1 MFEVLS
7 IETLIAFVTASVVL
21 SLVPGPDNLFVMS
34 HSALKGWRIGFYTTL
49 GLCTGLIG
57 HTVLVAIGVSVI
69 FQTSAI
75 AFNGLKIVGACY
87 LLYLAWLSVQ
97 NKELNLGG
105 TDRDSTNRSY
115 YFTGVIMNLTNPK
128 VALFFLVFLPQFVN
142 TSNDN
147 VTIQIFLL
155 GLLFILSALCVFT
168 SIAYLASFLED
179 ILKKSKTVNKN
190 LNILAALVYF
200 ALAINLFFVPG
211 RQNIFE

>member
-7 IETLIAFVTASVVL
+7 IETIIAFVAASVVL
-21 SLVPGPDNLFVMS
+21 SLVPGPDNIFVMS
-34 HSALKGWRIGFYTTL
+34 HSALKGWRIGFYITL

-57 HTVLVAIGVSVI
+57 HTVLVSIGVSVI

-75 AFNGLKIVGACY
+75 AFNGLKIIGAFY

-105 TDRDSTNRSY
+105 TDKDSTNRSY
-115 YFTGVIMNLTNPK
+115 YFIGVVMNLTNPK

-147 VTIQIFLL
+147 VSIQICLL

-179 ILKKSKTVNKN
+179 ILKQSKTVNKN
-190 LNILAALVYF
+190 LNILAALIYF
-200 ALAINLFFVPG
+200 ALAINLFFVT
-211 RQNIFE
+211 F

>member
-1 MFEVLS
+1 MFEILS
-7 IETLIAFVTASVVL
+7 TETIIAFVTASVVL
-21 SLVPGPDNLFVMS
+21 SLVPGPDNIFVMS

-57 HTVLVAIGVSVI
+57 HTILVAIGVSVI

-75 AFNGLKIVGACY
+75 AFNGLKIIGAFY

-105 TDRDSTNRSY
+105 TDKDSTNRSY
-115 YFTGVIMNLTNPK
+115 YLTGVIMNLTNPK

-147 VTIQIFLL
+147 VSIQIFLL

-179 ILKKSKTVNKN
+179 ILKQSKTVNKN
-190 LNILAALVYF
+190 LNILAALIYF
-200 ALAINLFFVPG
+200 ALAINLFFVT
-211 RQNIFE
+211 F

>member
-7 IETLIAFVTASVVL
+7 IETIIAFVTASVVL

-34 HSALKGWRIGFYTTL
+34 HSALKGWRIGFYITL

-57 HTVLVAIGVSVI
+57 HTILVAIGVSVI

-75 AFNGLKIVGACY
+75 AFNGLKIIGACY

-105 TDRDSTNRSY
+105 TDKNNTNRSY
-115 YFTGVIMNLTNPK
+115 YFIGVIMNLTNPK

-168 SIAYLASFLED
+168 SIAYLAGFLED
-179 ILKKSKTVNKN
+179 ILKKSKKVNKSLN
-190 LNILAALVYF
+190 LLAALIYIT
-200 ALAINLFFVPG
+200 LAINLFFVTW
-211 RQNIFE
+211 

>member
-1 MFEVLS
+1 MFEVFS
-7 IETLIAFVTASVVL
+7 TETIIAFVTASVVL
-21 SLVPGPDNLFVMS
+21 SLVPGPDNIFVMT

-57 HTVLVAIGVSVI
+57 HTILVAIGVSVI

-75 AFNGLKIVGACY
+75 AFNGLKIIGACY
-87 LLYLAWLSVQ
+87 LLYLAWLSLQ

-105 TDRDSTNRSY
+105 NSNDNANRSY
-115 YFTGVIMNLTNPK
+115 YLTGVIMNLTNPK

-142 TSNDN
+142 TGNDN
-147 VTIQIFLL
+147 VTLQIFSL
-155 GLLFILSALCVFT
+155 GVLFILSALCVFT
-168 SIAYLASFLED
+168 SIAYLASLLED

-200 ALAINLFFVPG
+200 ALAFNLFFVTW
-211 RQNIFE
+211 

>member
-7 IETLIAFVTASVVL
+7 IETIIAFVAASVVL
-21 SLVPGPDNLFVMS
+21 SLVPGPDNIFVMS
-34 HSALKGWRIGFYTTL
+34 HSALKGWRVGFYITL
-49 GLCTGLIG
+49 GLCTGLLG

-75 AFNGLKIVGACY
+75 AFNGLKIIGACY
-87 LLYLAWLSVQ
+87 LLYLAWLSIQ

-105 TDRDSTNRSY
+105 TDKNSTNRSY

-147 VTIQIFLL
+147 VTIQIFIL
-155 GLLFILSALCVFT
+155 GLLFIFSALCVFT
-168 SIAYLASFLED
+168 SIAYLASFLENF
-179 ILKKSKTVNKN
+179 LKKSKTVDKN

-200 ALAINLFFVPG
+200 ALAINLFFVTW
-211 RQNIFE
+211 

>member
-1 MFEVLS
+1 MFEILS
-7 IETLIAFVTASVVL
+7 IETIIAFVTASVVL

-34 HSALKGWRIGFYTTL
+34 HSALKGWRIGFYITL

-75 AFNGLKIVGACY
+75 AFNGLKIIGACY

-105 TDRDSTNRSY
+105 TDKNNTNRSY
-115 YFTGVIMNLTNPK
+115 YFIGVIMNLTNPK

-155 GLLFILSALCVFT
+155 GLLFILSALCIFT

-190 LNILAALVYF
+190 LNILAALIYF
-200 ALAINLFFVPG
+200 ALAINLFFVTW
-211 RQNIFE
+211 

>member
-1 MFEVLS
+1 MFEILS
-7 IETLIAFVTASVVL
+7 TETIIAFVTASVVL
-21 SLVPGPDNLFVMS
+21 SLVPGPDNIFVMT

-57 HTVLVAIGVSVI
+57 HTILVAIGVSVI

-75 AFNGLKIVGACY
+75 AFNGLKIIGACY

-105 TDRDSTNRSY
+105 NDNDSTNRSY
-115 YFTGVIMNLTNPK
+115 YLTGVIMNLTNPK

-142 TSNDN
+142 TDNDN
-147 VTIQIFLL
+147 VTLQIFSL
-155 GLLFILSALCVFT
+155 GVLFILSALCVFT
-168 SIAYLASFLED
+168 SIAYLASLLED

-200 ALAINLFFVPG
+200 ALAFNLFFVTW
-211 RQNIFE
+211 

>member
-7 IETLIAFVTASVVL
+7 IETIIAFVAASVVL
-21 SLVPGPDNLFVMS
+21 SLVPGPDNIFVMS
-34 HSALKGWRIGFYTTL
+34 HSALKGWRIGFYITL

-75 AFNGLKIVGACY
+75 AFNGLKIIGACY
-87 LLYLAWLSVQ
+87 LLYLAWLSIQ

-105 TDRDSTNRSY
+105 TDKDSTNRSY
-115 YFTGVIMNLTNPK
+115 YFTGVIMNLANPK

-147 VTIQIFLL
+147 VTIQKLLL

-190 LNILAALVYF
+190 LNILAALIYF
-200 ALAINLFFVPG
+200 ALAINLFFV
-211 RQNIFE
+211 NF

>member
-7 IETLIAFVTASVVL
+7 IETIIAFVAASVVL
-21 SLVPGPDNLFVMS
+21 SLVPGPDNIFVMS
-34 HSALKGWRIGFYTTL
+34 HSALKGWRIGFYITL

-57 HTVLVAIGVSVI
+57 HTVLVSIGVSVI

-75 AFNGLKIVGACY
+75 AFNGLKIIGACY

-105 TDRDSTNRSY
+105 TDKNSTNRSY

-147 VTIQIFLL
+147 VTIQIFIL
-155 GLLFILSALCVFT
+155 GLLFIISALCVFT
-168 SIAYLASFLED
+168 SIAYLASFLENF
-179 ILKKSKTVNKN
+179 LMKSKTVNKN
-190 LNILAALVYF
+190 LNILAALIYF
-200 ALAINLFFVPG
+200 ALAINLFFVTW
-211 RQNIFE
+211 

>member
-7 IETLIAFVTASVVL
+7 TETIIAFVTASVIL

-69 FQTSAI
+69 FQTSLI
-75 AFNGLKIVGACY
+75 AFNGLKVIGACY

-105 TDRDSTNRSY
+105 TDKNSTNRSY
-115 YFTGVIMNLTNPK
+115 YLTGVIMNLTNPK

-168 SIAYLASFLED
+168 SIAYLASFLENF
-179 ILKKSKTVNKN
+179 LKKSKTVNKN
-190 LNILAALVYF
+190 LNILAALIYF
-200 ALAINLFFVPG
+200 ALAINLFFVTW
-211 RQNIFE
+211 

>member
-1 MFEVLS
+1 MFEILS
-7 IETLIAFVTASVVL
+7 IETIIAFVTASIVL

-34 HSALKGWRIGFYTTL
+34 HSALKGWRIGFYITL

-75 AFNGLKIVGACY
+75 AFTGLKIIGACY

-105 TDRDSTNRSY
+105 TDKNSTNRSY

-142 TSNDN
+142 TSNNN

-168 SIAYLASFLED
+168 SIAYLASFLKNF
-179 ILKKSKTVNKN
+179 LKKSKTVNKN
-190 LNILAALVYF
+190 LNLLAALIYF
-200 ALAINLFFVPG
+200 ALAINLFFVTW
-211 RQNIFE
+211 

>member
-7 IETLIAFVTASVVL
+7 IETIIAFVTASVVL

-34 HSALKGWRIGFYTTL
+34 HSALKGWRIGFYITL

-200 ALAINLFFVPG
+200 ALAINLFFVTW
-211 RQNIFE
+211 

>member
-7 IETLIAFVTASVVL
+7 IETIIAFVTASVVL

-34 HSALKGWRIGFYTTL
+34 HSALKGWRIGFYITL

-57 HTVLVAIGVSVI
+57 HTILVAIGVSVI

-75 AFNGLKIVGACY
+75 AFNGLKIIGACY

-105 TDRDSTNRSY
+105 TDKNSTNRSY

-142 TSNDN
+142 TSNNN

-168 SIAYLASFLED
+168 SIAYLASFLENF
-179 ILKKSKTVNKN
+179 LKKSKTVNKN
-190 LNILAALVYF
+190 LNLLAALIYF
-200 ALAINLFFVPG
+200 TLAINLFFVTW
-211 RQNIFE
+211 

>member
-69 FQTSAI
+69 FRTSAI

-200 ALAINLFFVPG
+200 ALAINLFFVTW
-211 RQNIFE
+211 